1 MSATSDKD
9 APQPESQLTD
19 EMLAYRRLGDL
30 GIRSGEG
37 EASYQWT
44 VAFVAMIDAVKV
56 IRHHASQLPE
66 DIQADL
72 QLKFYKLCKDMESF
86 TTLWTPV
93 SREVAKRQLISEEE
107 EQKRLLAQKKES
119 IENIRK
125 KEQLDMIVE
134 AEQEPDA
141 DVNVSTTMPSVPS
154 REDLYNMCLS
164 LQKQIKTL
172 EDKTYA
178 LENNKN
184 VNSTDN
190 ATSD

>member
-1 MSATSDKD
+1 MSAAESNKD
-9 APQPESQLTD
+9 TPQPESQLTD
-19 EMLAYRRLGDL
+19 EMLAYHRLNDL

-44 VAFVAMIDAVKV
+44 VAFVAMLDAVKV

-86 TTLWTPV
+86 TTLWNPL

-107 EQKRLLAQKKES
+107 EQRRLLTQKNQT

-125 KEQLDMIVE
+125 KEELDVIVE
-134 AEQEPDA
+134 AEQEPT
-141 DVNVSTTMPSVPS
+141 NTNTTTAITSIPT

-172 EDKTYA
+172 EDKQYA

-184 VNSTDN
+184 DTTNN
-190 ATSD
+190 RGSD

>member
-1 MSATSDKD
+1 M
-9 APQPESQLTD
+9 
-19 EMLAYRRLGDL
+19 
-30 GIRSGEG
+30 
-37 EASYQWT
+37 
-44 VAFVAMIDAVKV
+44 
-56 IRHHASQLPE
+56 
-66 DIQADL
+66 
-72 QLKFYKLCKDMESF
+72 
-86 TTLWTPV
+86 PV

-107 EQKRLLAQKKES
+107 EQRRLLAQKKES